1 MLLATLVLLMGQA
14 KVTEVYTVDNAHSI
28 LDFTTRLIGFNRVRG
43 SFADWQA
50 NFAWDPERPTAGVVS
65 FMAQTA
71 SITTQVAQRDKDLKA
86 PDFFDAARFPTMAF
100 QGHVV
105 SASGTQLQ
113 IEGQLTIRD
122 STRTIRFPAEL
133 EYPEATDPFGNR
145 RLVFSGKVTL
155 NRRDFGVVG
164 PRFWNL
170 AIADSVTV
178 ELELAGRIW
187 SYTRLGIRPTAY
199 YGPTLLAAADSGRF
213 DRTLQRLRGE
223 LAAER
228 DSTRYPGPFEFEVT
242 AGRLTQAG
250 KVREA
255 KDALEL
261 VAAHA
266 EGHWSPQVQSGYQ
279 ARLGEVYTRLGRKDD
294 AKQHFERALVLDS
307 TNTNARV
314 WLATL
319 TRTP

>member
-1 MLLATLVLLMGQA
+1 MLLSLVLLLGQA

-28 LDFTTRLIGFNRVRG
+28 LDFTTRLVGFNRVRG
-43 SFADWQA
+43 SFETWQA
-50 NFAWDPERPTAGVVS
+50 DFAWDPARPAGGVVS
-65 FMAQTA
+65 FIAQVS
-71 SITTQVAQRDKDLKA
+71 SIATQVAQRDRDLKA

-100 QGHVV
+100 QGHV
-105 SASGTQLQ
+105 AGANGTHLE

-133 EYPEATDPFGNR
+133 ETPEAIDPFGNR

-170 AIADSVTV
+170 AIADSVTI
-178 ELELAGRIW
+178 EMELAGRIW
-187 SYTRLGIRPTAY
+187 SYARLGIRPTAY
-199 YGPTLLAAADSGRF
+199 YGPALLAAADSGRF
-213 DRTLQRLRGE
+213 DKTLQRLRSE
-223 LAAER
+223 LAIEK
-228 DSTRYPGPFEFEVT
+228 DSTRLPGPFEFEVT
-242 AGRLTQAG
+242 AGRLTQTG
-250 KVREA
+250 KLREA

-266 EGHWSPQVQSGYQ
+266 ESHWTQQIQSGYQ
-279 ARLGEVYTRLGRKDD
+279 ARLGEVYTRLGRSDD
-294 AKQHFERALVLDS
+294 AKRHFERALALDS
-307 TNTNARV
+307 SNSNARV

-319 TRTP
+319 GKTP